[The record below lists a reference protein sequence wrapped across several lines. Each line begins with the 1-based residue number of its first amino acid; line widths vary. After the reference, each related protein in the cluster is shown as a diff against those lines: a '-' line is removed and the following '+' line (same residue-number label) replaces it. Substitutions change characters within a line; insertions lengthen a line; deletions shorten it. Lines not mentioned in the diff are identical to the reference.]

1 MHRGTFGRFNRDS
14 TTHFC
19 LWASQQIN
27 LQMEITIFSF
37 RTFMSF
43 NCKVSWL
50 PFKAFDIMS
59 YKMTAG
65 MKCGSD
71 PGADSE

>member
-1 MHRGTFGRFNRDS
+1 
-14 TTHFC
+14 
-19 LWASQQIN
+19 
-27 LQMEITIFSF
+27 
-37 RTFMSF
+37 MSF